1 MSNLCQIDL
10 VRLDWPVPVAGC
22 VESRNPYASAS
33 TQCPA
38 AQIPEGKTR
47 GNVAKILASGTWH
60 TETGLAG
67 WRERTRWRPLAFEL
81 QRRRYAARGWVL
93 PGSSAQ

>member
-10 VRLDWPVPVAGC
+10 VHLDRPVPVAGF
-22 VESRNPYASAS
+22 VESRNPCASAS

-38 AQIPEGKTR
+38 AQIPEGITR

-60 TETGLAG
+60 TETGLVG
-67 WRERTRWRPLAFEL
+67 WACEIRSAPGDRQGVGGASPL
-81 QRRRYAARGWVL
+81 R
-93 PGSSAQ
+93 